1 MSTDVAT
8 DRFFG
13 RSKVLRRIRK
23 IRGEKARL
31 IMKLPMHNHS
41 SRTLAISS
49 DSPPSERPT
58 KSGSRK
64 SLADFLAGARASYA
78 EKKKTSLPSDKKFR
92 PSPVWLFL
100 ATISVVLLVQNL
112 IGSPHVEVISYSQFK
127 SLVKKELISDLVI
140 RETTI
145 DGNLQGAAAKEIFAP
160 DKLKELSPDVLSSK
174 KLLPFQTVRVEDPAL
189 TADLENAKIPFK
201 GEVTSN
207 WLPTILS
214 WVVPVALF
222 FLMWSYLGKKIGA
235 GSGGLMQI
243 GKSKAKVYI
252 EKKTGV
258 TFADVAG
265 IDEAEEE
272 VAEVVG
278 FLKDPEKYQRLGG
291 HIPKGVLIVGPPG
304 TGKTLLARAVAGEA
318 GVPFFSLTGS
328 DFVEMFVGVGAA
340 RVRDLFVQA
349 VKNAPSIIFID
360 ELDAIGKARGVSMIT
375 GNDEREQTLNQLL
388 AEMDGFDPNQG
399 VIIMAATNRPEI
411 LDAALLRPGRF
422 DRQILVDRPDIKGR
436 TKILQLHAKK
446 VKLSADLDLAV
457 VAAKTPGFVGAD
469 LANIVNEAALLAA
482 RQDKESIDMAEF
494 DEAIERVVAGLQ
506 KKSHVINPKEKKTVA
521 YHESGHALLAEL
533 VPGADPVSKISII
546 PRGIAALGY
555 TTQLPTEDRYLM
567 TRSELLARID
577 VLLGGRVAE
586 EIVFGDVST
595 GAQNDLQRA
604 TEIAR
609 TMVTQFGMSE
619 KLGLASL
626 EGPRRAT
633 FLMVPTQSP
642 REYSEETAR
651 LIDAEV
657 KQILSEAHTKARD
670 VLLGHRSALEELA
683 KLLLEKEVVDRPA
696 LQAIL
701 KVRSIDS
708 LKDKKRAAD
717 SPASENNQN
726 NAEWE

>member
-1 MSTDVAT
+1 
-8 DRFFG
+8 
-13 RSKVLRRIRK
+13 
-23 IRGEKARL
+23 
-31 IMKLPMHNHS
+31 MKLAINNLT
-41 SRTLAISS
+41 SRIFRARSDRQFAETPPEPGLRQRLANFI
-49 DSPPSERPT
+49 
-58 KSGSRK
+58 
-64 SLADFLAGARASYA
+64 ADIRRQYA
-78 EKKKTSLPSDKKFR
+78 EKKKNLSPNDKKYRLSTMGYFF
-92 PSPVWLFL
+92 VTVL
-100 ATISVVLLVQNL
+100 VVLLVQNFL
-112 IGSPHVEVISYSQFK
+112 GSSRVEVIPYSQFK
-127 SLVKKELISDLVI
+127 SLIKKDLIGDVVI

-145 DGNLQGAAAKEIFAP
+145 DGNLKGAAVKQIFTPERLQEI
-160 DKLKELSPDVLSSK
+160 SPEVLAGK
-174 KLLPFQTVRVEDPAL
+174 KSFPFETVRVEDPEL
-189 TADLENAKIPFK
+189 TSELETAKIPFK
-201 GEVTSN
+201 GEITSD
-207 WLPTILS
+207 WLPTLLS
-214 WVVPVALF
+214 WVVPVGLF
-222 FLMWSYLGKKIGA
+222 FLMWTYLGRKMGSR
-235 GSGGLMQI
+235 SGGLMQI

-265 IDEAEEE
+265 IDEAAEE

-278 FLKDPEKYQRLGG
+278 FLKDPDKYQRLGG

-340 RVRDLFVQA
+340 RVRDLFLQA

-360 ELDAIGKARGVSMIT
+360 ELDAIGKARGVSVIT

-422 DRQILVDRPDIKGR
+422 DRQILVDRPDITGR

-446 VKLSADLDLAV
+446 VKLAADLDLAV

-482 RQDKESIDMAEF
+482 RQEKESIEMGEF

-506 KKSHVINPKEKKTVA
+506 KKSHVINPKEKKIVA
-521 YHESGHALLAEL
+521 YHEAGHALVAEL

-546 PRGIAALGY
+546 PRGVAALGY

-567 TRSELLARID
+567 TRSELLARIN

-586 EIVFGDVST
+586 EIVFGDIST

-609 TMVTQFGMSE
+609 TMITQFGMSE
-619 KLGLASL
+619 KLGLAAL
-626 EGPRRAT
+626 EGPRHAT
-633 FLMVPTQSP
+633 FLMVPTQSAK
-642 REYSEETAR
+642 EYSEETAR
-651 LIDAEV
+651 LIDGEI

-670 VLLGHRSALEELA
+670 ILVAHRAALEELA
-683 KLLLEKEVVDRPA
+683 KLLLDKEVVDRPA

-708 LKDKKRAAD
+708 IKEKKRAAD
-717 SPASENNQN
+717 SHGSESPEASSERD
-726 NAEWE
+726 

>member
-1 MSTDVAT
+1 MKLSIHKFA
-8 DRFFG
+8 
-13 RSKVLRRIRK
+13 RRILLLPDRHFAETPLEPGPRK
-23 IRGEKARL
+23 RVANFIAEL
-31 IMKLPMHNHS
+31 
-41 SRTLAISS
+41 
-49 DSPPSERPT
+49 
-58 KSGSRK
+58 RK
-64 SLADFLAGARASYA
+64 QYA
-78 EKKKTSLPSDKKFR
+78 EKKKNLSPNDKKYR
-92 PSPVWLFL
+92 PSPIWYFFVTVFLF
-100 ATISVVLLVQNL
+100 LLVQNFL
-112 IGSPHVEVISYSQFK
+112 GRSHVEIIGYSQFK
-127 SLVKKELISDLVI
+127 SLVKKDLINDLVI

-145 DGNLQGAAAKEIFAP
+145 DGNLKAAAVKEIFTP
-160 DKLKELSPDVLSSK
+160 EKLKEMSPDVLAGK
-174 KLLPFQTVRVEDPAL
+174 TRLPFQTIKVEDPGL
-189 TADLENAKIPFK
+189 TAELEAAKIPFS

-214 WVVPVALF
+214 WVVPVGLF
-222 FLMWSYLGKKIGA
+222 FLLWSYLGRKIGS

-252 EKKTGV
+252 EKETGV

-278 FLKDPEKYQRLGG
+278 FLKDPDKYQRLGG

-340 RVRDLFVQA
+340 RVRDLFMQA
-349 VKNAPSIIFID
+349 VKSAPSIIFID
-360 ELDAIGKARGVSMIT
+360 ELDAIGKARGVSMVT

-506 KKSHVINPKEKKTVA
+506 KRSHVINPKEKKTVA
-521 YHESGHALLAEL
+521 YHESGHALVAEL

-586 EIVFGDVST
+586 EIVFGDIST

-609 TMVTQFGMSE
+609 TMITQFGMSE
-619 KLGLASL
+619 KLGLATL
-626 EGPRRAT
+626 EGPRHAT

-642 REYSEETAR
+642 KEYSEETAR

-670 VLLGHRSALEELA
+670 ILLAHRAALEELA

-708 LKDKKRAAD
+708 MKEKKRAAD
-717 SPASENNQN
+717 IHGSEAVLPS
-726 NAEWE
+726 AEKD